1 MMVDAFNAM
10 PERKGKPDVRSDD
23 KAMKRLFK
31 ESIKVKDILSANK
44 VADIKVPEL
53 LDYVTLR
60 FLMERTEF
68 ERKSAHILDKVSIP
82 VNEALDRAGLTIDNI
97 DQVEILGG
105 GLRVPRVLD
114 LIKQAVNNKELMVHL
129 NGDEAMCF
137 GSAFIAANS
146 SSSFKV
152 RKVYLTQHPS
162 FEYRMQISQLEPAD
176 VSGSEEITY
185 NKDFTL
191 FKTSDYLGAKK
202 TISMSYDRNLK
213 IDVYAVYAQADEQH
227 LATYILDEITD
238 IAKNEIAVKE
248 GSTKPK
254 LTLKFELNRS
264 HLLSIE
270 KAEIKIDELVRTEV
284 PKNKTLKSNSTENA
298 EGSMEAAAEG
308 KETENTQDEKV
319 VEEAVVEEPVFEE
332 KVVPHVY
339 PLVANQTLHGNRL
352 LNKDQIKAAKDR
364 IKALEKRDSDKFKT
378 DQAKNTFEALV
389 YEFRTW
395 LNEEENQVY
404 ESKDEIEKLVD
415 KCNKGEDWLYEAGE
429 DVGFKEYQTKGYDL
443 QGAYS
448 KLKVRKQE
456 HQFREKE
463 LGQV

>member
-1 MMVDAFNAM
+1 
-10 PERKGKPDVRSDD
+10 
-23 KAMKRLFK
+23 
-31 ESIKVKDILSANK
+31 
-44 VADIKVPEL
+44 
-53 LDYVTLR
+53 
-60 FLMERTEF
+60 
-68 ERKSAHILDKVSIP
+68 
-82 VNEALDRAGLTIDNI
+82 
-97 DQVEILGG
+97 
-105 GLRVPRVLD
+105 
-114 LIKQAVNNKELMVHL
+114 
-129 NGDEAMCF
+129 
-137 GSAFIAANS
+137 
-146 SSSFKV
+146 
-152 RKVYLTQHPS
+152 
-162 FEYRMQISQLEPAD
+162 
-176 VSGSEEITY
+176 
-185 NKDFTL
+185 
-191 FKTSDYLGAKK
+191 
-202 TISMSYDRNLK
+202 
-213 IDVYAVYAQADEQH
+213 
-227 LATYILDEITD
+227 
-238 IAKNEIAVKE
+238 
-248 GSTKPK
+248 
-254 LTLKFELNRS
+254 
-264 HLLSIE
+264 
-270 KAEIKIDELVRTEV
+270 
-284 PKNKTLKSNSTENA
+284 
-298 EGSMEAAAEG
+298 MEAAAEG

-319 VEEAVVEEPVFEE
+319 GVEAVVEEPVFEE

-339 PLVANQTLHGNRL
+339 PLFANQTLHGNRL